1 MKKYWED
8 PIVIENKYLSNS
20 LRRDESTRVV
30 LSTNSNSSDGQLEA
44 QQELDNMNTI
54 DQLKEYDR
62 LYFNEGTSPLTDT
75 EYDLLKTKAKNEFP
89 NDPYF

>member
-1 MKKYWED
+1 MSIEKKGFRDFNVEVVTNGFIVKIGCQKLIFKTLIELSEEMKKYWED

-44 QQELDNMNTI
+44 PIEI
-54 DQLKEYDR
+54 R
-62 LYFNEGTSPLTDT
+62 
-75 EYDLLKTKAKNEFP
+75 
-89 NDPYF
+89 